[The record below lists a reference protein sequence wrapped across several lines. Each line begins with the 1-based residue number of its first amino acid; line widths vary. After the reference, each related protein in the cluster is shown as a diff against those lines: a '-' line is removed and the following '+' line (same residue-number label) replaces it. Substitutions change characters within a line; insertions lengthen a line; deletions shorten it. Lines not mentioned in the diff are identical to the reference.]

1 MSENG
6 KGIIFGAT
14 GFIGSQVAHKMT
26 KKGVKLILHGKS
38 KKKLEKLDDDLK
50 KKFNLKQT
58 LLQGDLTDKTFF
70 SNLFKI
76 ISSRFDYLDFLMNFV
91 GKFDRLSPITNLTND
106 EWEEM
111 IQINVNS
118 FWKVLK
124 ELEPLLKR
132 STNPRVIFVINEDSL
147 IGRPYQNFFNIS
159 QVMKKVIGEIFY
171 EENKRLKI
179 LTKII
184 KIPIL
189 NNGITSRM
197 STKKENKKNHEAII
211 EKVIINAFDNKNNKL
226 FANLD

>member
-50 KKFNLKQT
+50 KKFNLRQT
-58 LLQGDLTDKTFF
+58 LLQGDLTDKNFF
-70 SNLFKI
+70 SNLYNI
-76 ISSRFDYLDFLMNFV
+76 INSRFDYLDFLMNFV
-91 GKFDRLSPITNLTND
+91 GKFERLSPLTNLTNN

-111 IQINVNS
+111 VQINVNS
-118 FWKVLK
+118 FWKILK

-132 STNPRVIFVINEDSL
+132 SANPRVIFLINDESL
-147 IGRPYQNFFNIS
+147 TGKPYQNFFNIS
-159 QVMKKVIGEIFY
+159 HVMKKVIGEIFY

-179 LTKII
+179 
-184 KIPIL
+184 
-189 NNGITSRM
+189 
-197 STKKENKKNHEAII
+197 
-211 EKVIINAFDNKNNKL
+211 F
-226 FANLD
+226 

>member
-50 KKFNLKQT
+50 QKFNLRQT
-58 LLQGDLTDKTFF
+58 LLQGDLTDKNFF
-70 SNLFKI
+70 SNLYNI
-76 ISSRFDYLDFLMNFV
+76 INSRFDYLDFLMNFV
-91 GKFDRLSPITNLTND
+91 GKFERLSPLTNLTNN

-111 IQINVNS
+111 VQINVNS
-118 FWKVLK
+118 FWKILK

-132 STNPRVIFVINEDSL
+132 SINPRVIFLINDESL
-147 IGRPYQNFFNIS
+147 IGKPYQNFFNIS

-184 KIPIL
+184 RIPIL
-189 NNGITSRM
+189 NSGITSRI
-197 STKKENKKNHEAII
+197 SAKKESKKKNAAII
-211 EKVIINAFDNKNNKL
+211 EKVIDSAFDDKDVKL
-226 FANLD
+226 YTNLD

>member
-26 KKGVKLILHGKS
+26 KKGMKLILHGKS

-50 KKFNLKQT
+50 EKFNLRQT
-58 LLQGDLTDKTFF
+58 LLQGDLTDKNFF
-70 SNLFKI
+70 SNLFRI
-76 ISSRFDYLDFLMNFV
+76 INSRFDYLDFLMNFV
-91 GKFDRLSPITNLTND
+91 GKFERLSPLTNLTND

-111 IQINVNS
+111 VEINVNS
-118 FWKVLK
+118 FWKILK

-132 STNPRVIFVINEDSL
+132 STNPRVIFVINDDSL
-147 IGRPYQNFFNIS
+147 IGKPYQNFFNIS

-184 KIPIL
+184 KIPLL
-189 NNGITSRM
+189 NNGITSKM
-197 STKKENKKNHEAII
+197 YTKRENKENHDAII
-211 EKVIINAFDNKNNKL
+211 EKVIVNAFDDKNNKL